1 MEIHDTQLGKIDKKA
16 CFVWIDRSYKG
27 LQSIKQ
33 KLDSYLFEPTTYS
46 QYEEKEQITAKMEA
60 VEEGHLEL
68 LTLLKSGKNI
78 LKDHL
83 TKVRHQLKEAKR
95 LEESINRYIMM
106 THSKV

>member
-1 MEIHDTQLGKIDKKA
+1 MEIHDTQLGRIDKKA
-16 CFVWIDRSYKG
+16 CFLWMDRSYKG

-83 TKVRHQLKEAKR
+83 TKVRYQLKEAKT
-95 LEESINRYIMM
+95 LEESINRYITM